1 MTPTAAPRAARGRF
15 AVACLALSAVLAG
28 AMPATTRA
36 QDAYPSR
43 AITLVVPFPAGSGS
57 DMSARLLAKDM
68 TESLRQPVVV
78 ENRPG
83 ADGTLGTQAVAR
95 ARPDGYTLLVGV
107 AATHAANYALLPGR
121 LGYEASSFDI
131 VGGLG
136 MVPLSMFVAANAP
149 WKTPADLIADAKRR
163 PGAIVCG
170 SGTTVAQI
178 ACEVFKLRAGV
189 DLLNV
194 PYKGSPNALND
205 LMGGHVQV
213 VFADGSSAAAH
224 VEQKRLRVLATAAGR
239 RLPYWPEVPTFVE
252 LGMSDLE
259 ISAWSAV
266 FVPAGT
272 PPAVRQKL
280 ADAVRRAADAH
291 EAVAAR
297 QRTGA
302 LALVLSQE
310 DGRRFIEAEIARW
323 ARLVRDSGVK
333 PE

>member
-1 MTPTAAPRAARGRF
+1 MNRTPCRGNRCLRAA
-15 AVACLALSAVLAG
+15 ACVALSFLLAG
-28 AMPATTRA
+28 GTPGTARA
-36 QDAYPSR
+36 QDTYPSR
-43 AITLVVPFPAGSGS
+43 TITVVVPFPAGSGS

-68 TESLRQPVVV
+68 AESLRQTVVV

-83 ADGTLGTQAVAR
+83 ADGSLGTQAVAR

-107 AATHAANYALLPGR
+107 AATHAANYAFYPGK
-121 LGYEASSFDI
+121 LGYEPSSFDI

-149 WKTPADLIADAKRR
+149 WTSLADLIADAKRQ
-163 PGAIVCG
+163 PGKIVCG
-170 SGTTVAQI
+170 SGTTVAQM

-213 VFADGSSAAAH
+213 VFADGASAAAH
-224 VEQKRLRVLATAAGR
+224 VEQKRLRVLATAAGK
-239 RLPYWPEVPTFVE
+239 RLPYWPDVPTFVE
-252 LGMSDLE
+252 LGMTDLE

-272 PPAVRQKL
+272 PAAVRQKL
-280 ADAVRRAADAH
+280 SDAVRRAADAP
-291 EAVAAR
+291 EAVASR
-297 QRTGA
+297 QRTGG

-310 DGRRFIEAEIARW
+310 EGRRFIDAEISRW
-323 ARLVRDSGVK
+323 ARLVKESGVK
-333 PE
+333 PQ